1 MTEKDLDS
9 SNNKYIEKSKPNDK
23 QSEWD
28 IAIGLQQVDNLK
40 PSKYLK
46 EISEEEYE
54 LYESLGEQDYI
65 HYKKNEAAVEKLY
78 QQQQQQTPVI
88 ICPMCH
94 MPSGEKIST
103 TRRVVSTTALGLASS
118 DIGKQYRCK
127 SCGHKW

>member
-46 EISEEEYE
+46 EISEENV
-54 LYESLGEQDYI
+54 LGILTDYP
-65 HYKKNEAAVEKLY
+65 VKLA
-78 QQQQQQTPVI
+78 TILHENNVFKRWI
-88 ICPMCH
+88 
-94 MPSGEKIST
+94 
-103 TRRVVSTTALGLASS
+103 
-118 DIGKQYRCK
+118 
-127 SCGHKW
+127 